1 MFEPSP
7 HLRQRAAD
15 LWAARDFPAPYAV
28 TLPLNPSIPGHQ
40 SRIDVISGWARAV
53 DERLG
58 RSRRTVHPGRSE
70 VIFNFESYVDAV
82 ECKLRY
88 G

>member
-1 MFEPSP
+1 MFQPSQ
-7 HLRQRAAD
+7 HLRQKAAD

-28 TLPLNPSIPGHQ
+28 TLPFPSTQ
-40 SRIDVISGWARAV
+40 AEDDRMDAISGWARAV

-58 RSRRTVHPGRSE
+58 RSRRTVHAGRGE

>member
-1 MFEPSP
+1 MFEPSQ
-7 HLRQRAAD
+7 HLRQKAAD

-28 TLPLNPSIPGHQ
+28 TLPLPSTQ
-40 SRIDVISGWARAV
+40 AEDDRMDAISGWARAV

>member
-15 LWAARDFPAPYAV
+15 LGAARDFPAPYAV
-28 TLPLNPSIPGHQ
+28 TLPLPSTQ
-40 SRIDVISGWARAV
+40 AEDDRMDAISGWARAV

-58 RSRRTVHPGRSE
+58 RSRRSVHAGRGE
-70 VIFNFESYVDAV
+70 VIFEFESGLDAV
-82 ECKLRY
+82 WCKLKF

>member
-1 MFEPSP
+1 MFEPSS
-7 HLRQRAAD
+7 HLCQRAAD

-40 SRIDVISGWARAV
+40 NRIDVISGWAREE
-53 DERLG
+53 ERLG
-58 RSRRTVHPGRSE
+58 RSRRTLHAGRGE
-70 VIFNFESYVDAV
+70 VVFEFESDLDAV
-82 ECKLRY
+82 WCKLRY

>member
-1 MFEPSP
+1 MFEPSQ
-7 HLRQRAAD
+7 HLRQKAAD

-40 SRIDVISGWARAV
+40 NRIDVISAWAREE
-53 DERLG
+53 ERLG
-58 RSRRTVHPGRSE
+58 RSRRTLRAGCGE
-70 VIFNFESYVDAV
+70 VIFEFESDLDAV
-82 ECKLRY
+82 WCKLRY